1 MPDGKT
7 VVSINFTGDNHG
19 PHSYERVKK
28 IYADLRKRYPQAQ
41 LVGASFNDVA
51 RELLLIKKDLRLLL
65 LRLVI
70 RGYLVWWS
78 TDTYG

>member
-51 RELLLIKKDLRLLL
+51 RELLLIKKDLP
-65 LRLVI
+65 V
-70 RGYLVWWS
+70 VTS
-78 TDTYG
+78 